1 MTPPPPDPTKGGQ
14 GDHPPLLLCLN
25 LSRKVTTPPSLSIP
39 FSSGHHHP
47 PPLSDQGGAGRPPPP
62 LLCRD
67 PDPAPIVPRHQ
78 SLAPDVSPIPPW
90 RSLRTAGRLRS
101 HCFVATVVTG
111 SSQAPKY
118 SCSVTGFHAHHHSKT
133 SATYVLTA
141 LSVVLVLHPHIEI
154 DFKSLVLFIATAH
167 GKESA
172 TARKMV

>member
-1 MTPPPPDPTKGGQ
+1 M
-14 GDHPPLLLCLN
+14 
-25 LSRKVTTPPSLSIP
+25 TTPPSSFVSTFP
-39 FSSGHHHP
+39 VRS
-47 PPLSDQGGAGRPPPP
+47 PPPP
-62 LLCRD
+62 PCPYLSPRVTTTPPPVRARGGRATTPPLRCRD

-133 SATYVLTA
+133 SVTYVLTA
-141 LSVVLVLHPHIEI
+141 LSVVLVLRPHIEI